1 MNSSSNIFTGLTLLD
16 AVVSHLVA
24 GVNEGRVAAGEDV
37 GHHPEAPGLHCLCHT
52 RSSLLLP
59 MEASTTSRAMNLALQ
74 LTSLGWN
81 MVPELR
87 SKSQSF
93 TWAALEHVD

>member
-24 GVNEGRVAAGEDV
+24 GVYEGRVAAGEDV
-37 GHHPEAPGLHCLCHT
+37 GHHQRLHCLCHT

-93 TWAALEHVD
+93 TWAALEHMD

>member
-37 GHHPEAPGLHCLCHT
+37 GHHSEAPEVALLVSHKVLLAFTDGGLNH
-52 RSSLLLP
+52 
-59 MEASTTSRAMNLALQ
+59 LQ
-74 LTSLGWN
+74 GHELGAPTD
-81 MVPELR
+81 VPG
-87 SKSQSF
+87 
-93 TWAALEHVD
+93 LEHGPRAEV

>member
-37 GHHPEAPGLHCLCHT
+37 GHHPEAPEVA
-52 RSSLLLP
+52 LLVSHKVLLAFT
-59 MEASTTSRAMNLALQ
+59 EASTTS
-74 LTSLGWN
+74 TTTTTTW
-81 MVPELR
+81 R
-87 SKSQSF
+87 SN
-93 TWAALEHVD
+93 

>member
-37 GHHPEAPGLHCLCHT
+37 GHHPDPEAPEVALLMLVSHKVLLAFTDGGLNH
-52 RSSLLLP
+52 
-59 MEASTTSRAMNLALQ
+59 LQ
-74 LTSLGWN
+74 GHELGAPTD
-81 MVPELR
+81 VPG
-87 SKSQSF
+87 
-93 TWAALEHVD
+93 LEHGPRAEV